1 MHILLT
7 GGTGFI
13 GRKLA
18 QRLHHAGHSLTL
30 LTRQS
35 KNEVETLFPFSI
47 TSTHSLSNIGADT
60 TIDAII
66 NLAGAPIADRR
77 WSTLRK
83 QLLINSRV
91 DTTADVVA
99 LVKRLTNK
107 PKVLINGSAVGYYGD
122 QGSRV
127 VKENTPAHDEFTH
140 QLCKAWENKANECK
154 TLKVRVALLRTG
166 LVLGDN
172 GGFLKKMLPAFKL
185 GLGGSLGAGNQYM
198 PWIHLNDIIEI
209 IIRLLEDEK
218 LFGPIN
224 ATAPNP
230 VTNSQFTKILGTLLH
245 RPTFL
250 TLPGG
255 LLQLI
260 FGEMAR
266 LLTTGQKAVPQKLID
281 NGFKFQYE
289 NLSAALTE
297 VLTGK

>member
-1 MHILLT
+1 
-7 GGTGFI
+7 
-13 GRKLA
+13 
-18 QRLHHAGHSLTL
+18 
-30 LTRQS
+30 
-35 KNEVETLFPFSI
+35 
-47 TSTHSLSNIGADT
+47 
-60 TIDAII
+60 
-66 NLAGAPIADRR
+66 
-77 WSTLRK
+77 
-83 QLLINSRV
+83 
-91 DTTADVVA
+91 
-99 LVKRLTNK
+99 
-107 PKVLINGSAVGYYGD
+107 VGYYGD

-127 VKENTPAHDEFTH
+127 VNENTPAHDEFTH

-154 TLKVRVALLRTG
+154 TLNVRVALLRTG

>member
-1 MHILLT
+1 MHILLS

-18 QRLHHAGHSLTL
+18 QRLHHAGHSLTVL
-30 LTRQS
+30 SRQPENLATS
-35 KNEVETLFPFSI
+35 LFPFSVEI
-47 TSTHSLSNIGADT
+47 VNSVANIGDDAP
-60 TIDAII
+60 IDAII
-66 NLAGAPIADRR
+66 NLAGAPIADKR
-77 WSTLRK
+77 WTNSRK
-83 QLLINSRV
+83 QLLVNSRV
-91 DTTADVVA
+91 EMTADIVA
-99 LVKRLTNK
+99 LVKRLHCK

-122 QGSRV
+122 QGSRMV
-127 VKENTPAHDEFTH
+127 NENTPPYDEFTH

-154 TLKVRVALLRTG
+154 ALKVRVALLRTG
-166 LVLGDN
+166 LVLGEN

-185 GLGGSLGAGNQYM
+185 GLGGALGAGDQYM

-209 IIRLLEDEK
+209 IVRVLEDDK
-218 LFGPIN
+218 LEGPIN
-224 ATAPNP
+224 ATAPTP
-230 VTNSQFTKILGTLLH
+230 VTNTQFTKTLGTLLH

-250 TLPGG
+250 SLPSV
-255 LLQLI
+255 LLQLL

-266 LLTTGQKAVPQKLID
+266 LLITGQRAVPQKLID